1 VIHAASPSEYTIS
14 TSTPLASLYVL
25 VGPSLVSFAAVG
37 LPKVVATATSVLSAM
52 AKTSTI
58 VRAGVQERAEVP
70 EVPRPYFE
78 LEQVDPLYLT
88 MFPDPPPSI

>member
-1 VIHAASPSEYTIS
+1 
-14 TSTPLASLYVL
+14 
-25 VGPSLVSFAAVG
+25 
-37 LPKVVATATSVLSAM
+37 M